1 MPRKARLDAPGTL
14 HHAIIRG
21 IEKRRIVRDNRDR
34 RDFVL
39 RMGSL
44 AQETETPIYA
54 WALMTNHAHI
64 LLRSGAFGLSTFM
77 RRLLTGYAVN
87 FNLRHRR
94 HGHLFQ
100 NRYKSIVCE
109 EDPYFKELVRYIHL
123 NPLRAAL
130 VPTLSSLDRYEWCG
144 HAAVVGERELSW
156 QDTDYVLEFFG
167 DGKTVARERYRT
179 FVEQGASEGR
189 RPDLVGGGLIRS
201 MGGWSV
207 VKSLRRGECAEKGDE
222 RILGSSEFVVQLLQE
237 AEPKIRHQLPR
248 REKESAAADL
258 IEKTCKEKDVDPAV
272 FTAGSRSRELSTL
285 RHELAYRLVTEL
297 GLPLAEAA
305 RRLGVT
311 TGAISNALRRKY
323 KKYTT
328 SPI

>member
-14 HHAIIRG
+14 HHVILRG

-34 RDFVL
+34 RDFVD
-39 RMGSL
+39 RMGTL
-44 AQETETPIYA
+44 AQETETPLYA

-64 LLRSGAFGLSTFM
+64 LLRSGSFGLSTFM

-123 NPLRAAL
+123 NPLRAGL
-130 VPTLSSLDRYEWCG
+130 VQSLSILDRYEWCG
-144 HAAVVGERELSW
+144 HAAVVGQREHSW
-156 QDTDYVLEFFG
+156 QDTDYVLEFFA
-167 DGKTVARERYRT
+167 DRKTAARERYRK
-179 FVEQGASEGR
+179 FVEKGVAEGR
-189 RPDLVGGGLIRS
+189 KPELVGGGLIRS

-207 VKSLRRGECAEKGDE
+207 VKSLRRGERTEKGDE
-222 RILGSSEFVVQLLQE
+222 RILGSSEFVLQLLCE
-237 AEPKIRHQLPR
+237 AEPDICYQLPR
-248 REKESAAADL
+248 KKQEDVADNL
-258 IEKTCKEKDVDPAV
+258 IEKACRENGIDPAAL
-272 FTAGSRSRELSTL
+272 TAGSRSRKLSAL
-285 RHELAYRLVTEL
+285 RHELADGLVNEL
-297 GLPLAEAA
+297 GLSMAEAA

-311 TGAISNALRRKY
+311 TSAISNVLRRKCI
-323 KKYTT
+323 K
-328 SPI
+328 